1 MNKVSHFRWLAVI
14 VLAIMLA
21 LALISLPRWVSTVLF
36 ICLSLAAVWYLLVGK
51 RQPQA
56 GARLLIQ
63 LLFHPTIPPA
73 QPEKQRI
80 PRPVLLVEILLI
92 VCAAL
97 WASRP
102 FANLDKTE
110 RLPGGE
116 AEWLTS
122 SAYFSALN
130 LREYGYIPLWQPWLE
145 TGEPLVDNPFAFV
158 FNPISTLPA
167 LLWGGVN
174 GIKISVV
181 LYALLAGVGGWFL
194 GHILGLGSLGRVLLG
209 LLVLG
214 KGNMH
219 AMIGTGYFQLGVSQ
233 AYFPWIVGGVLA
245 ICHQP
250 GQRWPVVLTAVMGAL
265 LFWAGN
271 IWYTLP
277 MLVVVALLISPHII
291 SRRGVNWFALRR
303 LEWAALLM
311 LGLCA
316 ITLLPLWVQR
326 DYIGG
331 HAGDPTG
338 GRVSDIT
345 RVIEQYFNGDFS
357 LYQRHLAPGNWE
369 FYYSYIIPFW
379 FLMLMAALLPFGWS
393 SRANWRIWM
402 VGSVSILFFT
412 LWGSGG
418 YPSIVWLYQHVPLLD
433 QWRFV
438 GRALA
443 VASFWI
449 GVLVVLRVDM
459 LWQALKRQ
467 NARVPRAAH
476 SMIYVAMGVLALSGG
491 AAAWQVV
498 TQWHIMAQP
507 EEHNARYDAYVT
519 NTCIAWLREH
529 HPGEELT
536 VFRWDYN
543 TVYVFLDQRVRL
555 SNISADYYPISQKST
570 LTRFD
575 LTQMTA
581 EYGIATNAQD
591 REWFTSRDYEAVE
604 GTPIANCLYRNPVET
619 LDYAFTIP
627 LSLLRNTDESLLLSI
642 TTPIFS
648 YTRYPDTIKLEV
660 PNAGFETVVVIQERA
675 YPGWKVKVDGRPAKL
690 ESVGGL
696 TGVVLSPGSHHVQ
709 FLYRPPLFYW
719 GTGITLITI
728 ASCLFYLLRG
738 DKIFLRLRRRSIE
751 ITE

>member
-1 MNKVSHFRWLAVI
+1 MHKVSHFRWLAV
-14 VLAIMLA
+14 VT
-21 LALISLPRWVSTVLF
+21 LALILVMALINLPRGVSTLLF
-36 ICLSLAAVWYLLVGK
+36 GGLSLAAVWFLLVGR
-51 RQPQA
+51 RQSPA
-56 GARLLIQ
+56 GAKLLIQ
-63 LLFHPTIPPA
+63 LLFQPTIPQA
-73 QPEKQRI
+73 QPEKRRL
-80 PRPVLLVEILLI
+80 PRPVALVEILLI

-97 WASRP
+97 WATRP
-102 FANLDKTE
+102 FATLDETE

-122 SAYFSALN
+122 SAYTAALN
-130 LREYGYIPLWQPWLE
+130 VREYGYLPLWQPWLE

-158 FNPISTLPA
+158 FNPVSTLPA

-181 LYALLAGVGGWFL
+181 LYALLAGIGGWFL
-194 GHILGLGSLGRVLLG
+194 GRMLGVGSLGRVLLG
-209 LLVLG
+209 LLMLG

-219 AMIGTGYFQLGVSQ
+219 AMLGMGYFQLGVSQ

-245 ICHQP
+245 ICHRP

-277 MLVVVALLISPHII
+277 MLVVVALLALSQLV
-291 SRRGVNWFALRR
+291 SRREVNWYALRR
-303 LEWAALLM
+303 LEWAALLT

-331 HAGDPTG
+331 HAGDPAG
-338 GRVSDIT
+338 GQVAEIT

-357 LYQRHLAPGNWE
+357 LYERQLAPGPWE
-369 FYYSYIIPFW
+369 FYYSYSIPFW
-379 FLMLMAALLPFGWS
+379 FLMLMVTLLPFGWS
-393 SRANWRIWM
+393 SRTDGRIWL
-402 VGSVSILFFT
+402 VGIVLILFFT

-449 GVLVVLRVDM
+449 GVLGVMRVDT
-459 LWQALKRQ
+459 LWQALKQ
-467 NARVPRAAH
+467 QCPKVFPAAR
-476 SMIYVAMGVLALSGG
+476 SLIYVAMGVLALSSG

-498 TQWHIMAQP
+498 LQWHTMARP
-507 EEHNARYDAYVT
+507 EGTNARYDAWVT
-519 NTCIAWLREH
+519 NTCVVWLREQ
-529 HPGEELT
+529 HPGVELT

-543 TVYVFLDQRVRL
+543 AVYVFLEQHVRL
-555 SNISADYYPISQKST
+555 SNISADYYPMPQKST
-570 LTRFD
+570 LTQFD
-575 LTQMTA
+575 LTQMPA
-581 EYGIATNAQD
+581 EYGIAVTAQD
-591 REWFTSRDYEAVE
+591 QDWFTRHDYEAVE
-604 GTPIANCLYRNPVET
+604 GTPIANCLYHNPVET
-619 LDYAFTIP
+619 LSYAFSAP
-627 LSLLRNTDESLLLSI
+627 LSLLRNMEENLPLSI

-660 PNAGFETVVVIQERA
+660 PDAGSEQVVVVQERA
-675 YPGWKVKVDGRPAKL
+675 YPGWKVEVDERQSEL

-696 TGVVLSPGSHHVQ
+696 IGVILPPGSHYVQ
-709 FLYRPPLFYW
+709 FSYRPPLFY
-719 GTGITLITI
+719 GGMGITLVTSAICI
-728 ASCLFYLLRG
+728 FYLLRG
-738 DKIFLRLRRRSIE
+738 DRIFQSSRRRNVE